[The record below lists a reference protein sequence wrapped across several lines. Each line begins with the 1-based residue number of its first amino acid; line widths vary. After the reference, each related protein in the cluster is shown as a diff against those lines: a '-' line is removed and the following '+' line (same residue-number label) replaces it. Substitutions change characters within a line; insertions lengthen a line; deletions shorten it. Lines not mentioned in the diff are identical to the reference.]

1 VQNLIII
8 IKFYL
13 TIYLINMPLSA
24 VHTTE
29 EELKEIKKSFRK
41 LMRPLKS
48 KLKGNDEEMLTTAYK
63 LAVNAHKS
71 QRRKSG
77 EPYVLHPLE
86 VARIAHEEIGLG
98 PTAIIC
104 AILHDVVEDTPVTL
118 EEIKA
123 IFGDK
128 VAQIVDG
135 LTKLDGTYNNAES
148 PQAENLKKVLG
159 SLLYDVR
166 VVLIKMAD
174 RMHNMRTIGP
184 MPRRKQLRIA
194 AETSFIYAPLA
205 HRLGL
210 YNFKNEFEDIC
221 MKITE
226 PDIYSELE
234 AKIEDTEVERSKYIK
249 LFVKPIKKE
258 LLELKIPY
266 RILGRSK
273 SISSV
278 WNKIKNKNVT
288 FEEIYDLF
296 AIRIIADVKK
306 EKEKNA
312 CWQVYSV
319 ITDVYKPIPERL
331 KDWIT
336 TPKSNGYE
344 SLHTT
349 VIGPKGRFVE
359 VQIRS
364 ERMDAIAERGFA
376 AHWKY
381 KSGQDEA
388 NVYDSW
394 LDGVRGILD
403 QEDSNAIDII
413 NDFKSNLFSKEV
425 YAFTPA
431 GDMKVMPEGS
441 TALDFAFEIH
451 TDIGYKAT
459 AIKVNNKLVPM
470 GYKLQNGDQVHVT
483 TGKNQKPNENWLN
496 MAVTGKARSK
506 IRSSMKEERRKKGEY
521 GKESLQ
527 RKLKNMKVDYEDN
540 IDFVVKQLGFASRP
554 DLYYSVYLED
564 TKMSALKI
572 FENIQNKLV
581 LKPVKEEPVIATS
594 KTDSTPKRTKKK
606 KPVKEDLI
614 LVNGEPAS
622 MYQYSF
628 SKCCNPV
635 KGDDIF
641 AYLTSTTGLKIHRTN
656 CPNATHI
663 MANYGYRALKA
674 EWSGITSENFLVDLL
689 ITGVDSGP
697 GVIQLIS
704 NELSVNLGVD
714 IRSFSIEGDQGYFEG
729 KVGLVVKNK
738 KQLSHIIHSLNQTEG
753 ISSVK
758 RLDKEQ

>member
-1 VQNLIII
+1 
-8 IKFYL
+8 
-13 TIYLINMPLSA
+13 MPVSA
-24 VHTTE
+24 VHTSD
-29 EELKEIKKSFRK
+29 EELREIKKSFRK
-41 LMRPLKS
+41 LMRPLKP
-48 KLKGNDEEMLTTAYK
+48 KLKGNDEEMLNNAFK
-63 LAVNAHKS
+63 LAVDAHKS

-77 EPYVLHPLE
+77 EPYVLHPIE

-98 PTAIIC
+98 PTAVIC
-104 AILHDVVEDTPVTL
+104 ALLHDVVEDTPVTSP
-118 EEIKA
+118 EIKA
-123 IFGDK
+123 KFGEK
-128 VAQIVDG
+128 VAKIVDG
-135 LTKLDGTYNNAES
+135 LTKLDGTYNNIENIES

-174 RMHNMRTIGP
+174 RMHNMRTLGP
-184 MPRRKQLRIA
+184 MPRQKQLRIS

-226 PDIYSELE
+226 PDTYNELE
-234 AKIEDTEVERSKYIK
+234 SKIAETQQDRKKYIK
-249 LFVKPIKKE
+249 QFIKPIKKE
-258 LLELKIPY
+258 LLELNIPY
-266 RILGRSK
+266 RILGRPK
-273 SISSV
+273 SISSIY
-278 WNKIKNKNVT
+278 NKIKNKHVS

-296 AIRIIADVKK
+296 AIRIIVDVKK

-312 CWQVYSV
+312 CWQIYSV

-364 ERMDAIAERGFA
+364 NRMDEIAERGFA

-381 KSGQDEA
+381 KGGQDEA

-403 QEDSNAIDII
+403 QEDSNAIEII
-413 NDFKSNLFSKEV
+413 DDFKSNLFNKEV

-451 TDIGYKAT
+451 TDIGYHAT
-459 AIKVNNKLVPM
+459 AIKINNKLVPM
-470 GYKLQNGDQVHVT
+470 GYKLMNGDQVHVT
-483 TGKNQKPNENWLN
+483 TSKNQKPNENWLN
-496 MAVTGKARSK
+496 LVVTGKARSK
-506 IRSSMKEERRKKGEY
+506 IRSSMKEERRKKGEF
-521 GKESLQ
+521 GKEALQ
-527 RKLKNMKVDYEDN
+527 RKLKNMKINFEDN
-540 IDFVVKQLGFASRP
+540 IDFIVKQLGFVSRP
-554 DLYYSVYLED
+554 DLYYSVYMEQ
-564 TKMSALKI
+564 TKMSDLKI
-572 FENIQNKLV
+572 FEVVQNKLI
-581 LKPVKEEPVIATS
+581 LKPVEKEIDGNA
-594 KTDSTPKRTKKK
+594 KTDEQPPKRSRKKK
-606 KPVKEDLI
+606 AQPENLI
-614 LVNGEPAS
+614 LVNGEPAT

-641 AYLTSTTGLKIHRTN
+641 AYLTSSTGLKIHRTN

-674 EWSGITSENFLVDLL
+674 EWSGVSSKNFVVELL
-689 ITGVDSGP
+689 ITGVDTP
-697 GVIQLIS
+697 GMIQLIT
-704 NELSVNLGVD
+704 NEISINQEID

-729 KVGLVVKNK
+729 KVSLVVKDK
-738 KQLSHIIHSLNQTEG
+738 KQLSLIIHSLNKIEG
-753 ISSVK
+753 ISSVT
-758 RLDKEQ
+758 RLDKEI

>member
-1 VQNLIII
+1 
-8 IKFYL
+8 
-13 TIYLINMPLSA
+13 MPVSTK
-24 VHTTE
+24 HTTQ
-29 EELKEIKKSFRK
+29 EELKAITKSFRR

-48 KLKGNDEEMLTTAYK
+48 KLEGNDQEMLTKAYK
-63 LAVNAHKS
+63 LAVEAHKS

-118 EEIKA
+118 LEIKA
-123 IFGDK
+123 KFGDK
-128 VAQIVDG
+128 IAQIVDG

-226 PDIYSELE
+226 PDTYKELE
-234 AKIEDTEVERSKYIK
+234 EKIEETEAERNKYIK

-258 LLELKIPY
+258 LIELKIPY

-273 SISSV
+273 SISSI
-278 WNKIKNKNVT
+278 WNKIKNKNVS

-296 AIRIIADVKK
+296 AIRIIVDVRK

-312 CWQVYSV
+312 CWQIYSV
-319 ITDVYKPIPERL
+319 ITDVYNPIPERL
-331 KDWIT
+331 KDWVT

-364 ERMDAIAERGFA
+364 ERMDEIAEKGFA

-381 KSGQDEA
+381 KGGQDEA

-470 GYKLQNGDQVHVT
+470 GYKLKNGDQVHVT
-483 TGKNQKPNENWLN
+483 TGKNQKPNENWLK
-496 MAVTGKARSK
+496 MVVTGKARSK
-506 IRSSMKEERRKKGEY
+506 IRSSMTEERRKKGEF

-527 RKLKNMKVDYEDN
+527 RKLKNMKVDFEEN
-540 IDFVVKQLGFASRP
+540 IDFVVKQLGFSSRP
-554 DLYYSVYLED
+554 DLYYSMFLEESKISD
-564 TKMSALKI
+564 LKI
-572 FENIQNKLV
+572 FEVVQNKLV
-581 LKPVKEEPVIATS
+581 LKEVKEAPIIPAA
-594 KTDSTPKRTKKK
+594 KTDTPPKRIRKKK
-606 KPVKEDLI
+606 REKEDAI

-628 SKCCNPV
+628 SQCCNPV

-656 CPNATHI
+656 CPNAEHI

-674 EWSGITSENFLVDLL
+674 EWSGSSEKNFLVELL

-697 GVIQLIS
+697 GVIQLITH
-704 NELSVNLGVD
+704 EISVNQGID
-714 IRSFSIEGDQGYFEG
+714 IRSFSIAGDQGYFEG
-729 KVGLVVKNK
+729 KVSIIVKDK

-753 ISSVK
+753 ISSAK
-758 RLDKEQ
+758 RLEKEI